1 MTPHRCIY
9 AGRMTAGGLC
19 QMATQAAAI
28 LGPLVRLLCV
38 CGASLSLLACGV
50 VPVLSSLAALLV
62 LPKPQSLPLPDTIQD
77 LQRQSVDEAPAI
89 PSALPG
95 APEQGGPGHP
105 PPSPDKGRSR
115 GPERY
120 RIGLE
125 SHSTS
130 LGD

>member
-1 MTPHRCIY
+1 
-9 AGRMTAGGLC
+9 MTAGGLC

-50 VPVLSSLAALLV
+50 VPVLSGLAALLV

-115 GPERY
+115 GPERD